1 MILKYL
7 NIQNTK
13 IHLIIQKPGKK
24 IKRGYSILNLEQTST
39 KTSSDI
45 IISTIKKRK
54 DILLKTSYDQ
64 S

>member
-45 IISTIKKRK
+45 IIST
-54 DILLKTSYDQ
+54 S
-64 S
+64 

>member
-13 IHLIIQKPGKK
+13 TSFDNSKT
-24 IKRGYSILNLEQTST
+24 YSILNLEQTST

-45 IISTIKKRK
+45 IIST
-54 DILLKTSYDQ
+54 S
-64 S
+64 